1 MAKTSP
7 PDVFRA
13 YARQFY
19 KDFTMFLQMRAKEIV
34 RGGCM
39 VFTIVG
45 RSIVD
50 PTSDDCCSFWE
61 LLAQALLDLVKEV

>member
-1 MAKTSP
+1 MFK
-7 PDVFRA
+7 A
-13 YARQFY
+13 YAKQFY
-19 KDFTMFLQMRAKEIV
+19 KDFTKFLQMRAKEIV

-39 VFTIVG
+39 VLTIVG
-45 RSIVD
+45 RCIVD